1 MMKSKFQY
9 NIESRQSSK
18 TLIFFLMVYH
28 DFFGEQK
35 MTALLFGYL
44 RFNYFVMY
52 RNSLII
58 IVTLFLG
65 NMLQAQQLVPLD
77 EVVYVKQINRTIEN
91 TKSDSVR
98 LYNTL
103 LLSEYWAQTDSLKSK
118 QALDKVLSSS
128 QKNRLAKGI
137 LEYYQ
142 GIFYANQGS
151 KSQAKTYYEQA
162 IKALEND
169 SDNIA
174 FLIKSWYNY
183 AYLQVEDK
191 GYDYMVKTLTKY
203 CIPLSEKSNN
213 IELLAYNYTQL
224 GLTFM
229 SVGQF
234 DKAEEYHKK
243 ALEQLDKIKHKNSV
257 HLITYFNLVSNYC
270 YKPDSKTAKIYLDQ
284 AKKLLKPFPKSQHY
298 PNYYYQEAMYYTTIQ
313 DFDNALASLSKGA
326 KLAKESYQIKLLNLL
341 YFRMYN
347 VYLMQKDYPK
357 AKAQLEHILA
367 EKVLAKEAV
376 NRRITYTQLAAVN
389 DVLGEYKEA
398 YQWMK
403 KSSLLGDSIQ
413 QHKLLEKMNELE
425 ILHQT
430 ADKQQKINDLEKDK
444 KANELLSKNKNLRMI
459 VLGIALVL
467 SLVIAFLIFINFK
480 KQQKLN
486 IQINKSH
493 QQDLLHI
500 KNQRKYE
507 ATQAILQGEE
517 QERQR
522 IAQDLHDSMGGML
535 ANIRMTISSND
546 SFNKENVIEKLDK
559 SIVEMRRVSRNLM
572 PETLKNL
579 GLEIALKELCEAMT
593 QKQFAIQ
600 FEAFNLSENIPFK
613 TQMALYRIAQE
624 SISNITKYAQATNV
638 IVQISQNNNV
648 LNLTIED
655 DGIGFDKSEIVYGLG
670 IKNIQNRVELI
681 NGTVEITS
689 NKGEGTT
696 INVECYV

>member
-1 MMKSKFQY
+1 
-9 NIESRQSSK
+9 
-18 TLIFFLMVYH
+18 
-28 DFFGEQK
+28 

-44 RFNYFVMY
+44 RFNYLVMY
-52 RNSLII
+52 KNSLII
-58 IVTLFLG
+58 IVMLFLG
-65 NMLQAQQLVPLD
+65 NMIQAQQLVPLD
-77 EVVYVKQINRTIEN
+77 EVAYVKQINRTIEN

-128 QKNRLAKGI
+128 QKNSLAKGI

-142 GIFYANQGS
+142 GVFYANQGS

-169 SDNIA
+169 SINSA

-183 AYLQVEDK
+183 AYIQVEDK
-191 GYDYMVKTLTKY
+191 GYDYMVKTLTEY

-234 DKAEEYHKK
+234 DTAEEYHKK
-243 ALEQLDKIKHKNSV
+243 ALEQLEKIKNKNSV
-257 HLITYFNLVSNYC
+257 HLITYLNLVSNYC

-284 AKKLLKPFPKSQHY
+284 AKELLKPFSESQHY
-298 PNYYYQEAMYYTTIQ
+298 PNYYYQQAMYYTTIQ

-326 KLAKESYQIKLLNLL
+326 KLAKESNQTKLLHML

-347 VYLMQKDYPK
+347 VYLMQKDYRK

-389 DVLGEYKEA
+389 DVLGEHKEA

-403 KSSLLGDSIQ
+403 KASLLGDSLQ
-413 QHKLLEKMNELE
+413 QNKLLEKMNELE

-430 ADKQQKINDLEKDK
+430 ADKQQKINNLEKEK
-444 KANELLSKNKNLRMI
+444 KANELLSKNKNLRMTI
-459 VLGIALVL
+459 LVIALIL
-467 SLVIAFLIFINFK
+467 SLIIAFLIFINYK

-486 IQINKSH
+486 KQISLSH
-493 QQDLLHI
+493 EQDLLHI
-500 KNQRKYE
+500 ENQRKYE

-535 ANIRMTISSND
+535 ANIRMTISANN
-546 SFNKENVIEKLDK
+546 SFHKENVIDKLDQT
-559 SIVEMRRVSRNLM
+559 IDEMRRISRNLM
-572 PETLKNL
+572 PETLKNI
-579 GLEIALKELCEAMT
+579 GLEIALKELCETMT
-593 QKQFAIQ
+593 QKYFTIQ

-613 TQMALYRIAQE
+613 TQIALYRIAQE

-670 IKNIQNRVELI
+670 LKNIQNRAQLI
-681 NGTVEITS
+681 NGTVEIAS